1 MDNPADRR
9 TPTRLHS
16 KPTWLITHL
25 ATYAGRL
32 LGEAFDAGEWRRYH
46 YALLA
51 ALEEFGPASQAELG
65 RRCRID
71 RSYVVEAVTELAEQ
85 KLVVRAHDP
94 ADRRRNIITITDAGI
109 DRLHRLGATL
119 DGVQDALLAPLS
131 QHERAELTD
140 LLSRVLD
147 HHLNSRRDGAS
158 SGPGPTAG

>member
-1 MDNPADRR
+1 LR
-9 TPTRLHS
+9 S

-25 ATYAGRL
+25 ATHAGRL

-51 ALEEFGPASQAELG
+51 ALEEFGPQPGGAGTL
-65 RRCRID
+65 
-71 RSYVVEAVTELAEQ
+71 
-85 KLVVRAHDP
+85 
-94 ADRRRNIITITDAGI
+94 TDAGI

-131 QHERAELTD
+131 QHKRAELTD

-147 HHLNSRRDGAS
+147 HHATSRRDGAS
-158 SGPGPTAG
+158 SGPGRSAG